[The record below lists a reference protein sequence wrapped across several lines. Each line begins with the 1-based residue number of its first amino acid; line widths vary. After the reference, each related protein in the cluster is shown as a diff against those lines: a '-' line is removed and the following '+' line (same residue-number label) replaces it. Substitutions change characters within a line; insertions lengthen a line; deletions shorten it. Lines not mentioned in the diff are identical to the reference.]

1 MDKPNIIYI
10 QSDQHNPAVTGC
22 YGDPVVETPNLDK
35 LARNG
40 TVITGAYCASPICVP
55 SRMSAI
61 TGRYPHENKV
71 WTNDQILDSAI
82 PTYAH
87 SLGANGY
94 NPVQI
99 GRMHF
104 NGIDQY
110 HGFSERLVG
119 DHSRNYNGSPRPP
132 GTHGDLNGTAGPSR
146 FSLENSGTGQT
157 AYEIHDEVVAETAVE
172 YINDLGKT
180 PAKERKPISLSIG
193 LMLPHQPFIARKKDY
208 EKYEGKV
215 GLPKVPAEALEDC
228 HPYIKWWR
236 ERTGIEQVTDEEIM
250 RCRIAYWALVDR
262 MDNLIGQILNAL
274 EVNGFM
280 ENTMVVYTSD
290 HGEQVGEHG
299 LWWKQTFYENASR
312 VPAIISWPGHILGGQ
327 VLDNVINQFDL
338 IATML
343 DASGSP
349 KLPRSNGRSLL
360 KLLKDPRNTDWE
372 NLAFSE
378 YCMDDADYFSTSSNL
393 GGLDIHAMSGGVQ
406 NRMIRYNEYKLNYY
420 NGFEPQL
427 FNLKE
432 DPDELNDL
440 AKDKSHENIRKD
452 LTNKVLENWDPNE
465 IAEKMRVLRRETEIK
480 KDWGTKIDPDDSL
493 RWDLDPL
500 KDSTRLDN

>member
-1 MDKPNIIYI
+1 
-10 QSDQHNPAVTGC
+10 
-22 YGDPVVETPNLDK
+22 
-35 LARNG
+35 
-40 TVITGAYCASPICVP
+40 
-55 SRMSAI
+55 
-61 TGRYPHENKV
+61 
-71 WTNDQILDSAI
+71 
-82 PTYAH
+82 
-87 SLGANGY
+87 
-94 NPVQI
+94 
-99 GRMHF
+99 
-104 NGIDQY
+104 
-110 HGFSERLVG
+110 
-119 DHSRNYNGSPRPP
+119 
-132 GTHGDLNGTAGPSR
+132 
-146 FSLENSGTGQT
+146 
-157 AYEIHDEVVAETAVE
+157 
-172 YINDLGKT
+172 
-180 PAKERKPISLSIG
+180 
-193 LMLPHQPFIARKKDY
+193 
-208 EKYEGKV
+208 
-215 GLPKVPAEALEDC
+215 
-228 HPYIKWWR
+228 
-236 ERTGIEQVTDEEIM
+236 
-250 RCRIAYWALVDR
+250 
-262 MDNLIGQILNAL
+262 
-274 EVNGFM
+274 
-280 ENTMVVYTSD
+280 
-290 HGEQVGEHG
+290 
-299 LWWKQTFYENASR
+299 
-312 VPAIISWPGHILGGQ
+312 
-327 VLDNVINQFDL
+327 
-338 IATML
+338 ML

-440 AKDKSHENIRKD
+440 AKDKSYENIRKD